1 MRLETTSSSKTPSVE
16 PVETTGSTS
25 QTISKGKQMNS
36 IKKLE
41 EEGDIAADYL
51 EEFLDIIDVDG
62 DIEIDVRHDRPSVDI
77 VAEGDDLNKLVG
89 KDGEVLEALQDL
101 ARLAITAKTGDRSRL
116 MVDIAGYRAAQIK
129 DLTAIATEA
138 CDRVKAKGRPE
149 DLEPMNS
156 FERKVVHDVIA
167 AAGLF
172 SESHGSDPYRYVT
185 ISIPADEPAEIIDL
199 TPTPDLVA

>member
-1 MRLETTSSSKTPSVE
+1 MTS
-16 PVETTGSTS
+16 
-25 QTISKGKQMNS
+25 IA
-36 IKKLE
+36 KLE

-62 DIEIDVRHDRPSVDI
+62 DIEIDVKHDRPSVDI
-77 VAEGDDLNKLVG
+77 VADSDDLSKLVG
-89 KDGEVLEALQDL
+89 ADGEVLEALQDL
-101 ARLAITAKTGDRSRL
+101 ARLAITTKTGDRSRL

-129 DLTAIATEA
+129 ELTDVAQAA
-138 CDRVKAKGRPE
+138 CARVKANGKPE

-167 AAGLF
+167 ATGLF

-185 ISIPADEPAEIIDL
+185 ISVPTEPVTVLDSTADTAAAGTEAD
-199 TPTPDLVA
+199 AA